1 VPLPWEAGVGAA
13 NGFNQTG
20 KSWLPQPEIYAEYSR
35 DQQEGVEGS
44 TLELY
49 RHALKMRK
57 QLALGEGSF
66 EWVDEVVGE
75 NSLGFRNGNILVVH
89 NFGHTPIALPAGEII
104 ASSLHGM
111 REGHDL
117 VADQTVWLR
126 TK

>member
-1 VPLPWEAGVGAA
+1 
-13 NGFNQTG
+13 
-20 KSWLPQPEIYAEYSR
+20 
-35 DQQEGVEGS
+35 
-44 TLELY
+44 
-49 RHALKMRK
+49 MRK

-66 EWVDEVVGE
+66 EWVDEFVGE

-111 REGHDL
+111 TEGHDL